1 MSKRHPGVRTR
12 TLVRKVDGMLLGV
25 GDTDGG
31 PGGDGDSRLA
41 SKSQESRV
49 KSQDSGKEEGE
60 YFLVNVGNE
69 TDQVPSVE

>member
-12 TLVRKVDGMLLGV
+12 SLVRKVDGMLFGV

-31 PGGDGDSRLA
+31 PGGDGDSQLA

-49 KSQDSGKEEGE
+49 KT
-60 YFLVNVGNE
+60 VGRRTE
-69 TDQVPSVE
+69 SIS